1 VLAAEDSIAELD
13 ALTNAEARGLELFSL
28 ADQRASNYVDLT
40 VDLEMVLRGR
50 RGSEN
55 RRQLTIKQLE
65 IPADGDKFLV
75 TFSAP
80 KAIKGTALLSYSHKN
95 KPDDQWLYLPAIK
108 RVKKIASRNRSG
120 PFLGSE
126 FSFED
131 LSIQEIEKYRYRYIK
146 DAVLENQA
154 CFVVERI
161 PVDDTSGYKR
171 HLVWLDEKELNVLR
185 IEYFD
190 KADEL
195 LKVLSVSDYQKY
207 GEQFWKASTM
217 LMQNVQTGRS
227 TELLWQSY
235 LFATGLSAE
244 RDFSTNSL
252 RRAR

>member
-1 VLAAEDSIAELD
+1 
-13 ALTNAEARGLELFSL
+13 
-28 ADQRASNYVDLT
+28 
-40 VDLEMVLRGR
+40 
-50 RGSEN
+50 
-55 RRQLTIKQLE
+55 
-65 IPADGDKFLV
+65 
-75 TFSAP
+75 
-80 KAIKGTALLSYSHKN
+80 
-95 KPDDQWLYLPAIK
+95 
-108 RVKKIASRNRSG
+108 
-120 PFLGSE
+120 
-126 FSFED
+126 
-131 LSIQEIEKYRYRYIK
+131 
-146 DAVLENQA
+146 
-154 CFVVERI
+154 
-161 PVDDTSGYKR
+161 
-171 HLVWLDEKELNVLR
+171 LDEKELNVLR